1 MKYQPNLLIVD
12 DDRINLKL
20 LEGIIRKIDANL
32 IKALSSAEA
41 LEKTHGIDLALA
53 IIDVRMPLMNGY
65 ELALKINEERQE
77 NKVPVI
83 FLTANVFD
91 NLEVFKGYDSRA
103 VDYIFKP
110 VSGQI
115 FLSKIKIF
123 LDIFNQRQ
131 YLIQKVAQLKKAT
144 DELSIVNLALTKSE
158 AKYCSYIDNAPDAV
172 FISDENWRYVEVN
185 EATCRIS
192 GYSEKELLTMSFSDL
207 TIKESDEDAVTYFE
221 KLVKTGSSKADMM
234 IKHKNGTLK
243 WLSRE
248 AVKLSETRFL
258 NFSKEITDRK
268 EIEAALRLKT
278 IKMEM
283 QNLILTQTFVK
294 AKDSSKKY
302 AELYDFAPSGYF
314 TLSTRMAIIE
324 LNHSGAHMLGKER
337 SQLKEN
343 HFYLYISKDTLPLF
357 NDFFRNV
364 FESKAKGVCEV
375 MVETENGRPKF
386 VFIEGM
392 VIGNRMQCL
401 INVVDIT
408 ERKMAEQALKVSEE
422 KYKTI
427 VSFSPDGV
435 LLIDQKGIIIEV
447 SEIGLK
453 LFGTNTKDDM
463 VDKCFLRFIPADQRD
478 TMKGIIKETM
488 SYGLAQNT
496 VIKIRNINRSMFA
509 AETSSTLIKDLN
521 GMPISFMIIIRDIS
535 QRKKIET
542 KQLHT
547 NRMVNL
553 GEMASNIAHEINQ
566 PLNIIS
572 MITDKII
579 FDTNKTDVVDIEIIK
594 NKFNKIFENIIRI
607 KNIIDHVRAFSR
619 NHDDY
624 IITEYDINKSIEN
637 AVSMIVEEFK
647 HIGIKLKL
655 QLEKQITQ
663 IPGNTYKFEQVIINL
678 LINAKDAVIDKHNH
692 QETDFVMN
700 VGIRSYQ
707 EGQSLIVEV
716 TDNGIGI
723 KKVDIDNIILPF
735 YTTKEEG
742 KGTGVGLSICYQII
756 KEMNGK
762 IDITSN
768 YTYGT
773 KIKIVLNIQKQK

>member
-20 LEGIIRKIDANL
+20 LEGIIRKIDVNL
-32 IKALSSAEA
+32 IKALSGAEA

-65 ELALKINEERQE
+65 ELALKMNEERPE

-83 FLTANVFD
+83 FLTANIFD
-91 NLEVFKGYDSRA
+91 KLEVFKGYGSGA

-115 FLSKIKIF
+115 LLSKIKIF
-123 LDIFNQRQ
+123 LDLFNQRQ
-131 YLIQKVAQLKKAT
+131 FIIQKVAQLNKTT
-144 DELSIVNLALTKSE
+144 DELSRVNLSLTKSE
-158 AKYCSYIDNAPDAV
+158 AKYRSYIDNAPDAV
-172 FISDENWRYVEVN
+172 FILDENGRYVDVN

-207 TIKESDEDAVTYFE
+207 AIKKSDEDVLTYFE

-234 IKHKNGTLK
+234 IEHKDGTLR

-268 EIEAALRLKT
+268 EIEEALRLKT

-283 QNLILTQTFVK
+283 QNLILIQALVK

-314 TLSTRMAIIE
+314 TLSTRMVILE

-337 SQLKEN
+337 SQLKEK
-343 HFYLYISKDTLPLF
+343 HFDLYISKDTLPLF
-357 NDFFRNV
+357 YDFFRDV
-364 FESKAKGVCEV
+364 FESKVKEVCEV
-375 MVETENGRPKF
+375 MVETENGRPKV

-392 VIGNRMQCL
+392 VIGNGMQCL

-408 ERKMAEQALKVSEE
+408 ERKVAEQALKVSEE

-427 VSFSPDGV
+427 VSVSPDGI

-453 LFGTNTKDDM
+453 LFGANTKDDM
-463 VDKCFLRFIPADQRD
+463 VGKCFLRSIPADQRD
-478 TMKGIIKETM
+478 TIKGIIKETM
-488 SYGLAQNT
+488 TYGLAQNT
-496 VIKIRNINRSMFA
+496 AIKIRNINRSMFA

-542 KQLHT
+542 KQLHAD
-547 NRMVNL
+547 RMVNL

-572 MITDKII
+572 MVMDKIM
-579 FDTNKTDVVDIEIIK
+579 FDANKADVVDIETLK
-594 NKFNKIFENIIRI
+594 NKSNKIFENIIRI

-624 IITEYDINKSIEN
+624 VITEFDINKSIEN

-647 HIGIKLKL
+647 HLGIKLNL
-655 QLEKQITQ
+655 QLEKQITE

-678 LINAKDAVIDKHNH
+678 LINAKDAVIDKNNH

-707 EGQSLIVEV
+707 EGQFLIVEV

-723 KKVDIDNIILPF
+723 KKDDIDNIILPF

-773 KIKIVLNIQKQK
+773 TIKIVLNIQKQK